1 MTTRPTLLI
10 PRKLADAVLDRARDS
25 YDVILNADD
34 HVLTR
39 DELITACQNVDA
51 VLPCHSEHFSADVI
65 AALPDRLR
73 IIANHSVGVDHVDL
87 PAAKARGIVVTNTP
101 DVLSDATAE
110 IAMLCMLGAA
120 RRGSEGDRMV
130 REGRWN
136 FWSPSFMVGRQV
148 TGRRFGVL
156 GMGRVGQI
164 TADRARG
171 FGMEIHY
178 HNRSRLSPDKEK
190 GAVFHDTIDSLLA
203 VSDVLSLHCP
213 ASAATTGLINARTL
227 ALLPERAI
235 LVNTARG
242 ALVDEDALVAALTS
256 GRLFAAGLD
265 VFRTEPGGNPALAQL
280 DNVFMLPHIGSAT
293 FETRDAMG
301 FRALDNL
308 DAFFAGVAPVDRL
321 V

>member
-1 MTTRPTLLI
+1 MTDKPVLLI
-10 PRKLADAVLDRARDS
+10 PRKLAPAVLARAQAT
-25 YDVILNADD
+25 YDVILNEDD
-34 HVLTR
+34 HVMTR
-39 DELITACQNVDA
+39 DELVAACQNVDA
-51 VLPCHSEHFSADVI
+51 VLPCHSEHFNAEVV
-65 AALPDRLR
+65 AAMPARLK

-87 PAAKARGIVVTNTP
+87 DAAKARGIVVTNTP

-136 FWSPSFMVGRQV
+136 FWSPAFMVGRQV

-190 GAVFHDTIDSLLA
+190 GAIFHDTVESLLA

-213 ASAATTGLINARTL
+213 STPETTGLINARTL
-227 ALLPERAI
+227 DLLPERAI

-242 ALVDEDALVAALTS
+242 ALVDEDALVAALKS

-265 VFRTEPGGNPALAQL
+265 VFRDEPGGNPALADL

-308 DAFFAGVAPVDRL
+308 DAFFAGDAPVDRL